1 MLQKIL
7 SFLKLRLIETLGLTI
22 LIFSIFYLFSISTY
36 SPENA
41 TLVTPGKTEENIFLN
56 YSFYIS
62 DFLMQAFGLSCFLL
76 FINFFVW
83 SWLVI
88 IKKKIS
94 NISFKLLFIVIYL
107 CLLTL
112 GTKILYDQSF
122 WLPDNGHGGF
132 LGGYLISYIPLELYK
147 FNSIIGYTAISL
159 GIIFFIISLGL
170 KFNEWVLVFKSLGKI
185 ISSPIKFLKL
195 IFKTAGSI
203 DRSDPIEQV
212 EEELVP
218 AINKSYKPRTME
230 TQASLPL
237 NNDPSVSFK
246 AGQFKLPPTDFLNTS
261 KINKNL
267 DTLTN
272 DHKELSKFLENTLLD
287 FGIMGK
293 IKKVSPG
300 PVVTLYEFEPAAG
313 IKTSKIINLTDDI
326 ARSTSSISTRIA
338 PVPGKNTIGI
348 EIPNKEIEPVNY
360 RQIIESKEF
369 ANPTIQIPITLGK
382 TIAGYPIVGDLVS
395 MPHLLIAGTTGSG
408 KSVCI
413 NTLILSVLY
422 KHTPET
428 CKLILIDP
436 KMLELS
442 VYQGIPH
449 LLSPVITEPKKA
461 TSALKWTVKEMETR
475 YRKMTEEGVRNISGY
490 NEKMKKDGKKVMP
503 YIIVVVDEMADLMMV
518 SGKQVENYIQRLAQM
533 ARAAGIH
540 IIMATQRPS
549 VDVITGTI
557 KANFPTRIS
566 FQVTSKIDS
575 RTILGEQ
582 GAEQLLGKGDMLF
595 MSSAS
600 RMIRI
605 HGPFLSDQEIE
616 KVSTFLRSQGS
627 PTYIDDITKIEENDN
642 SSDSTAG
649 AGDKDPL
656 FDEAV
661 SLIKSEGKAST
672 SFLQR
677 KLQIGYNRAARIIDQ
692 MEDAKIISPANHTG
706 KREIYP

>member
-1 MLQKIL
+1 MLQKVL
-7 SFLKLRLIETLGLTI
+7 NFLKLRLIEVSGLVI
-22 LIFSIFYLFSISTY
+22 LTFSIFYLYSVATY

-41 TLVTPGKTEENIFLN
+41 TLITPGKTEDLVLLN

-62 DFLMQAFGLSCFLL
+62 DFLLQAFGLSCFLL
-76 FINFFVW
+76 FVNFFIW
-83 SWLVI
+83 SWLI
-88 IKKKIS
+88 IIQKSVSSIT
-94 NISFKLLFIVIYL
+94 FKFLFIVIYL
-107 CLLTL
+107 SFFSL
-112 GTKILYDQSF
+112 GLKILFDQSF
-122 WLPDNGHGGF
+122 WLPDNGNGGF
-132 LGGYLISYIPLELYK
+132 LGAYLISFIPLDFYT
-147 FNSIIGYTAISL
+147 FNSIIAYSSL
-159 GIIFFIISLGL
+159 TIGTIFFILSLGL
-170 KFNEWVLVFKSLGKI
+170 NFSEWVTVLKKISLI
-185 ISSPIKFLKL
+185 LIAPVKFLKI
-195 IFKTAGSI
+195 IFKKAGTI
-203 DRSDPIEQV
+203 DQPVVQE
-212 EEELVP
+212 ETEELIP
-218 AINKSYKPRTME
+218 TINKSFKPKPME

-237 NNDPSVSFK
+237 DTKGNFSFK
-246 AGQFKLPPTDFLNTS
+246 SGEYKLPPTDYLNQS
-261 KINKNL
+261 KSNKNS

-272 DHKELSKFLENTLLD
+272 DHKELSKFLESTLLD

-313 IKTSKIINLTDDI
+313 IKTSKIVNLTDDI

-348 EIPNKEIEPVNY
+348 EIPNKEIDPVNY

-369 ANPTIQIPITLGK
+369 ANPNINIPITLGK

-422 KHTPET
+422 RHTPET

-461 TSALKWTVKEMETR
+461 TSALKWTVREMETR
-475 YRKMTEEGVRNISGY
+475 YRKMTEEGVRNISGF
-490 NEKMKKDGKKVMP
+490 NEKAKKEGKKVMP

-540 IIMATQRPS
+540 IITATQRPS

-605 HGPFLSDQEIE
+605 HGPFVSDSEIE

-627 PTYIDDITKIEENDN
+627 PTYIDDITKVEDNDSVSEGGID
-642 SSDSTAG
+642 SSD
-649 AGDKDPL
+649 KDEL
-656 FDEAV
+656 FNQAV
-661 SLIKSEGKAST
+661 ELIKNEGKAST

-692 MEDAKIISPANHTG
+692 MEEAKIISPANHTG
-706 KREIYP
+706 KREILP

>member
-1 MLQKIL
+1 MIFK
-7 SFLKLRLIETLGLTI
+7 KAGTI
-22 LIFSIFYLFSISTY
+22 DQ
-36 SPENA
+36 PAVQEE
-41 TLVTPGKTEENIFLN
+41 TEE
-56 YSFYIS
+56 
-62 DFLMQAFGLSCFLL
+62 
-76 FINFFVW
+76 
-83 SWLVI
+83 
-88 IKKKIS
+88 
-94 NISFKLLFIVIYL
+94 
-107 CLLTL
+107 
-112 GTKILYDQSF
+112 
-122 WLPDNGHGGF
+122 
-132 LGGYLISYIPLELYK
+132 LI
-147 FNSIIGYTAISL
+147 
-159 GIIFFIISLGL
+159 
-170 KFNEWVLVFKSLGKI
+170 
-185 ISSPIKFLKL
+185 
-195 IFKTAGSI
+195 
-203 DRSDPIEQV
+203 
-212 EEELVP
+212 P
-218 AINKSYKPRTME
+218 AINKSFKPKPME

-237 NNDPSVSFK
+237 DSKESFSFK
-246 AGQFKLPPTDFLNTS
+246 SGEYKLPPTDYLNQS
-261 KINKNL
+261 KSNKNS
-267 DTLTN
+267 DTLTD
-272 DHKELSKFLENTLLD
+272 DHKELSKFLESTLLD

-313 IKTSKIINLTDDI
+313 IKTSKIVNLTDDI

-348 EIPNKEIEPVNY
+348 EIPNKEIDPVNY

-369 ANPTIQIPITLGK
+369 ANPNINIPITLGK

-422 KHTPET
+422 RHTPET

-449 LLSPVITEPKKA
+449 LLSQVITEPKKA
-461 TSALKWTVKEMETR
+461 TSALKWTVREMETR
-475 YRKMTEEGVRNISGY
+475 YRKMTEEGVRNISGF
-490 NEKMKKDGKKVMP
+490 NEKAKKEGKKVMP

-605 HGPFLSDQEIE
+605 HGPFVSDSEIE

-627 PTYIDDITKIEENDN
+627 PTYIDDITKVEDNDSVSEGGLD
-642 SSDSTAG
+642 SSD
-649 AGDKDPL
+649 KDEL
-656 FDEAV
+656 FNQAV
-661 SLIKSEGKAST
+661 ELIKNEGKAST

-692 MEDAKIISPANHTG
+692 MEEAKIISPANHTG
-706 KREIYP
+706 KREILP

>member
-1 MLQKIL
+1 MLQKVL
-7 SFLKLRLIETLGLTI
+7 NFLKLRLIEVSGLVI
-22 LIFSIFYLFSISTY
+22 LTFSIFYLYSVATY

-41 TLVTPGKTEENIFLN
+41 TLITPGKTEDLVLLN

-62 DFLMQAFGLSCFLL
+62 DFLLQAFGLSCFLL
-76 FINFFVW
+76 FVNFFIW
-83 SWLVI
+83 SWLI
-88 IKKKIS
+88 IIQKSVSSIT
-94 NISFKLLFIVIYL
+94 FKFLFIVIYL
-107 CLLTL
+107 SFFSL
-112 GTKILYDQSF
+112 GLKILFDQSF
-122 WLPDNGHGGF
+122 WLPDNGNGGF
-132 LGGYLISYIPLELYK
+132 LGAYLVSFIPLDLYT
-147 FNSIIGYTAISL
+147 FNSIIAYSSL
-159 GIIFFIISLGL
+159 TIGTIFFILSLGL
-170 KFNEWVLVFKSLGKI
+170 NFSEWVTVLKKI
-185 ISSPIKFLKL
+185 GLILIAPVKFLKI
-195 IFKTAGSI
+195 IFKKAGTI
-203 DRSDPIEQV
+203 DQPVVQE
-212 EEELVP
+212 EPEELIP
-218 AINKSYKPRTME
+218 TINKSFKPKPME

-237 NNDPSVSFK
+237 DTKENFSFK
-246 AGQFKLPPTDFLNTS
+246 SGEYKLPPTDYLNQS
-261 KINKNL
+261 KSNKNS
-267 DTLTN
+267 DALTD
-272 DHKELSKFLENTLLD
+272 DHKELSKFLESTLLD

-313 IKTSKIINLTDDI
+313 IKTSKIVNLTDDI

-348 EIPNKEIEPVNY
+348 EIPNKEIDPVNY

-369 ANPTIQIPITLGK
+369 ANPNINIPITLGK

-422 KHTPET
+422 RHTPET

-461 TSALKWTVKEMETR
+461 TSALKWTVREMETR
-475 YRKMTEEGVRNISGY
+475 YRKMTEEGVRNISGF
-490 NEKMKKDGKKVMP
+490 NEKAKKEGKKVMP

-605 HGPFLSDQEIE
+605 HGPFVSDSEIE

-627 PTYIDDITKIEENDN
+627 PTYIDDITKVEDNDSASEGGLD
-642 SSDSTAG
+642 SSD
-649 AGDKDPL
+649 KDEL
-656 FDEAV
+656 FNQAV
-661 SLIKSEGKAST
+661 ELIKNEGKAST

-692 MEDAKIISPANHTG
+692 MEEAKIISPANHTG
-706 KREIYP
+706 KREILP

>member
-1 MLQKIL
+1 MLQKVL
-7 SFLKLRLIETLGLTI
+7 NFLKLRLIEVSGLVI
-22 LIFSIFYLFSISTY
+22 LTFSIFYLYSVATY

-41 TLVTPGKTEENIFLN
+41 TLITPGKTEDLVLLN

-62 DFLMQAFGLSCFLL
+62 DFLLQAFGLSCFLL
-76 FINFFVW
+76 FANFFIW
-83 SWLVI
+83 SWLI
-88 IKKKIS
+88 IIQKTVSSIT
-94 NISFKLLFIVIYL
+94 FKFLFIIIYL
-107 CLLTL
+107 SLISL
-112 GTKILYDQSF
+112 GLKILFDQNF
-122 WLPDNGHGGF
+122 WLPDNGNGGF
-132 LGGYLISYIPLELYK
+132 LGAYLISFIPLDFYT
-147 FNSIIGYTAISL
+147 FNSIIAYSSL
-159 GIIFFIISLGL
+159 TIGTIFFILSLGL
-170 KFNEWVLVFKSLGKI
+170 SFSEWIAVFKKI
-185 ISSPIKFLKL
+185 GLILMTPVKFLKI
-195 IFKTAGSI
+195 IFKNAGTI
-203 DRSDPIEQV
+203 DQPIAQE
-212 EEELVP
+212 EPEELIP
-218 AINKSYKPRTME
+218 TINKSFKPKPME

-237 NNDPSVSFK
+237 DSKESFSFK
-246 AGQFKLPPTDFLNTS
+246 SGEYKLPPTDYLNQS
-261 KINKNL
+261 KSNKNS
-267 DTLTN
+267 DALTD
-272 DHKELSKFLENTLLD
+272 DHKELSKFLESTLLD

-313 IKTSKIINLTDDI
+313 IKTSKIVNLTDDI

-348 EIPNKEIEPVNY
+348 EIPNKEIDPVNY

-369 ANPTIQIPITLGK
+369 ANPNINIPITLGK

-422 KHTPET
+422 RHTPET

-461 TSALKWTVKEMETR
+461 TSALKWTVREMETR
-475 YRKMTEEGVRNISGY
+475 YRKMTEEGVRNISGF
-490 NEKMKKDGKKVMP
+490 NEKAKKEGKKVMP

-605 HGPFLSDQEIE
+605 HGPFVSDSEIE

-627 PTYIDDITKIEENDN
+627 PTYIDDITKVEDN
-642 SSDSTAG
+642 ESVSERGLDSSD
-649 AGDKDPL
+649 KDEL
-656 FDEAV
+656 FNQAV
-661 SLIKSEGKAST
+661 ELIKNEGKAST

-692 MEDAKIISPANHTG
+692 MEEAKIISPANHTG
-706 KREIYP
+706 KREILP

>member
-1 MLQKIL
+1 MIQKIL
-7 SFLKLRLIETLGLTI
+7 DFLKLRLIETSGLVI
-22 LIFSIFYLFSISTY
+22 LTFSIFYLYSVVTY

-41 TLVTPGKTEENIFLN
+41 TLITPGKTNDFFLLN

-62 DFLMQAFGLSCFLL
+62 DFLLQAFGLSCFLL
-76 FINFFVW
+76 FVNLFVW
-83 SWLVI
+83 SWLII
-88 IKKKIS
+88 IKKTVS
-94 NISFKLLFIVIYL
+94 NISIKLLFIVVYL
-107 CLLTL
+107 CLFTFGL
-112 GTKILYDQSF
+112 KILFNQNF
-122 WLPDNGHGGF
+122 WLPDNGNGGF
-132 LGGYLISYIPLELYK
+132 LGAYLITLIPLNYYNYNNIFAYSAL
-147 FNSIIGYTAISL
+147 SL
-159 GIIFFIISLGL
+159 AFIFFILSLGL
-170 KFNEWVLVFKSLGKI
+170 NLSQWLNIFKKTIIILILPFKI
-185 ISSPIKFLKL
+185 VKL
-195 IFKTAGSI
+195 IFKKAGT
-203 DRSDPIEQV
+203 IEQENINDNQV
-212 EEELVP
+212 EIVP
-218 AINKSYKPRTME
+218 TINQSFKPKSME
-230 TQASLPL
+230 TQTSLPF
-237 NNDPSVSFK
+237 NNSNNFSFK
-246 AGQFKLPPTDFLNTS
+246 SGEFKLPLINFLNET
-261 KINKNL
+261 KGNKNSEI
-267 DTLTN
+267 LTDN
-272 DHKELSKFLENTLLD
+272 HKELSKFLENTLLD

-313 IKTSKIINLTDDI
+313 IKTSKIVNLTDDI

-348 EIPNKEIEPVNY
+348 EIPNKEIDPVNY
-360 RQIIESKEF
+360 RQIIESSEF
-369 ANPTIQIPITLGK
+369 ANPKVNIPITLGK

-413 NTLILSVLY
+413 NTLILSILY

-461 TSALKWTVKEMETR
+461 TSALKWTVNEMETR
-475 YRKMTEEGVRNISGY
+475 YRKMTEEGVRNISSF
-490 NEKMKKDGKKVMP
+490 NDKAKKEGKKVMP

-605 HGPFLSDQEIE
+605 HGPFVSDAEIE

-627 PTYIDDITKIEENDN
+627 PTYIDDITKIEDNDN
-642 SSDSTAG
+642 ENNNNLNSSV
-649 AGDKDPL
+649 KDEL
-656 FDEAV
+656 FEQAV
-661 SLIKSEGKAST
+661 TLIKAEGKAST

-692 MEDAKIISPANHTG
+692 MEEAKIISPANHTG

>member
-1 MLQKIL
+1 MLQKVL
-7 SFLKLRLIETLGLTI
+7 NFLKLRLIEVSGLVI
-22 LIFSIFYLFSISTY
+22 LTFSIFYLYSVATY

-41 TLVTPGKTEENIFLN
+41 TLITPGKTEDLVFLN

-62 DFLMQAFGLSCFLL
+62 DFLLQAFGLSCFLL
-76 FINFFVW
+76 FVNFFIW
-83 SWLVI
+83 SWLI
-88 IKKKIS
+88 IIQKSVSSIT
-94 NISFKLLFIVIYL
+94 FKFLFIVIYL
-107 CLLTL
+107 SFFSL
-112 GTKILYDQSF
+112 GLKILFDQSF
-122 WLPDNGHGGF
+122 WLPDNGNGGF
-132 LGGYLISYIPLELYK
+132 LGAYLISFIPLDFYT
-147 FNSIIGYTAISL
+147 FNSIIAYSSL
-159 GIIFFIISLGL
+159 TIGTIFFILSLGL
-170 KFNEWVLVFKSLGKI
+170 NFSEWVTVLKKI
-185 ISSPIKFLKL
+185 GLILIAPVKFLKM
-195 IFKTAGSI
+195 IFKKAGTI
-203 DRSDPIEQV
+203 DQPVVQE
-212 EEELVP
+212 EPEELIP
-218 AINKSYKPRTME
+218 TINKSFKPKPME

-237 NNDPSVSFK
+237 DTKENFSFK
-246 AGQFKLPPTDFLNTS
+246 SGEYKLPPTDYLSQS
-261 KINKNL
+261 KSNKNS
-267 DTLTN
+267 DTLTD
-272 DHKELSKFLENTLLD
+272 DHKELSKFLESTLLD

-313 IKTSKIINLTDDI
+313 IKTSKIVNLTDDI

-348 EIPNKEIEPVNY
+348 EIPNKEIDPVNY

-369 ANPTIQIPITLGK
+369 ANPNINIPITLGK

-422 KHTPET
+422 RHTPET

-461 TSALKWTVKEMETR
+461 TSALKWTVREMETR
-475 YRKMTEEGVRNISGY
+475 YRKMTEEGVRNISGF
-490 NEKMKKDGKKVMP
+490 NEKAKKEGKKVMP

-605 HGPFLSDQEIE
+605 HGPFVSDSEIE

-627 PTYIDDITKIEENDN
+627 PTYIDDITKVEDNDSVSEGGLD
-642 SSDSTAG
+642 SSD
-649 AGDKDPL
+649 KDEL
-656 FDEAV
+656 FNQAV
-661 SLIKSEGKAST
+661 ELIKNEGKAST

-692 MEDAKIISPANHTG
+692 MEEAKIISPANHTG
-706 KREIYP
+706 KREILP

>member
-1 MLQKIL
+1 MLQKIQD
-7 SFLKLRLIETLGLTI
+7 FLKLRLIEALGVI
-22 LIFSIFYLFSISTY
+22 LLLFSLFYLYSIATY

-41 TLVTPGKTEENIFLN
+41 TLITPGIESEQFLIN
-56 YSFYIS
+56 YTFYIS
-62 DFLMQAFGLSCFLL
+62 DFLLQAFGLTCFLVFLNL
-76 FINFFVW
+76 FIW
-83 SWLVI
+83 SWLI
-88 IKKKIS
+88 IINK
-94 NISFKLLFIVIYL
+94 NLPNLSFKLLFIIIYL
-107 CLLTL
+107 CLFTF
-112 GTKILYDQSF
+112 GIKILYNQNF
-122 WLPDNGHGGF
+122 WLPDNGNGGF
-132 LGGYLISYIPLELYK
+132 LGAYLITFIPLEFYNYNK
-147 FNSIIGYTAISL
+147 IIAYSSIAVGS
-159 GIIFFIISLGL
+159 IFFLISIGL
-170 KFNEWVLVFKSLGKI
+170 KYSEWIMILKKIFILLILPFKLLKI
-185 ISSPIKFLKL
+185 L
-195 IFKTAGSI
+195 FKKAGTI
-203 DRSDPIEQV
+203 DESKPV
-212 EEELVP
+212 EEVEELIP
-218 AINKSYKPRTME
+218 TINKSFQPKPME
-230 TQASLPL
+230 AQGNLPL
-237 NNDPSVSFK
+237 NTKDNFVFK
-246 AGQFKLPPTDFLNTS
+246 TGVYKLPPSDFLNQ
-261 KINKNL
+261 NKVIKNS

-313 IKTSKIINLTDDI
+313 IKTSKIVNLTDDI

-348 EIPNKEIEPVNY
+348 EIPNKEIDPVNY
-360 RQIIESKEF
+360 KEIIESKEF
-369 ANPTIQIPITLGK
+369 ANPNINIPITLGK
-382 TIAGYPIVGDLVS
+382 TIAGHPIVGDLVS

-422 KHTPET
+422 KHTPDT

-475 YRKMTEEGVRNISGY
+475 YRKMTEDGVRNISGF
-490 NEKMKKDGKKVMP
+490 NEKAQKEGKKVMP

-605 HGPFLSDQEIE
+605 HGPFVSDSEIE

-627 PTYIDDITKIEENDN
+627 PTYIDDITKVEDNDNMLDNGSN
-642 SSDSTAG
+642 SSD
-649 AGDKDPL
+649 KDEL
-656 FDEAV
+656 FEQAV
-661 SLIKSEGKAST
+661 ALIKGEGKAST

-692 MEDAKIISPANHTG
+692 MEEAKIISPANHTG

>member
-1 MLQKIL
+1 MLQKVL
-7 SFLKLRLIETLGLTI
+7 NFLKLRLIEVSGLVI
-22 LIFSIFYLFSISTY
+22 LTFSIFYLYSVATY

-41 TLVTPGKTEENIFLN
+41 TLITPGKTEDLVLLN

-62 DFLMQAFGLSCFLL
+62 DFLLQAFGLSCFLL
-76 FINFFVW
+76 FANFFIW
-83 SWLVI
+83 SWLI
-88 IKKKIS
+88 IIQKSVSSIT
-94 NISFKLLFIVIYL
+94 FKFLFIIIYL
-107 CLLTL
+107 SLISL
-112 GTKILYDQSF
+112 GLKILFDQNF
-122 WLPDNGHGGF
+122 WLPDNGNGGF
-132 LGGYLISYIPLELYK
+132 LGAYLISFIPLDFYT
-147 FNSIIGYTAISL
+147 FNSIIAYSSL
-159 GIIFFIISLGL
+159 TTGTIFFILSLGL
-170 KFNEWVLVFKSLGKI
+170 SFSEWIAVFKKI
-185 ISSPIKFLKL
+185 GLILMTPVKFLKI
-195 IFKTAGSI
+195 IFKNAGTI
-203 DRSDPIEQV
+203 DQPIAQE
-212 EEELVP
+212 EPEELIP
-218 AINKSYKPRTME
+218 TINKSFKPKPME

-237 NNDPSVSFK
+237 DSKESFSFK
-246 AGQFKLPPTDFLNTS
+246 SGEYKLPPTDYLNQS
-261 KINKNL
+261 KSNKNS
-267 DTLTN
+267 DALTD
-272 DHKELSKFLENTLLD
+272 DHKELSKFLESTLLD

-313 IKTSKIINLTDDI
+313 IKTSKIVNLTDDI

-348 EIPNKEIEPVNY
+348 EIPNKEIDPVNY

-369 ANPTIQIPITLGK
+369 ANPNINIPITLGK

-422 KHTPET
+422 RHTPET

-461 TSALKWTVKEMETR
+461 TSALKWTVREMETR
-475 YRKMTEEGVRNISGY
+475 YRKMTEEGVRNISGF
-490 NEKMKKDGKKVMP
+490 NEKAKKEGKKVMP

-605 HGPFLSDQEIE
+605 HGPFVSDSEIE

-627 PTYIDDITKIEENDN
+627 PTYIDDITKVEDN
-642 SSDSTAG
+642 ESVSEGGLDSSD
-649 AGDKDPL
+649 KDEL
-656 FDEAV
+656 FNQAV
-661 SLIKSEGKAST
+661 ELIKNEGKAST

-692 MEDAKIISPANHTG
+692 MEEAKIISPANHTG
-706 KREIYP
+706 KREILP

>member
-1 MLQKIL
+1 MLQKVL
-7 SFLKLRLIETLGLTI
+7 NFLKLRLIEVSGLII
-22 LIFSIFYLFSISTY
+22 LTFSIFYLYSVATY

-41 TLVTPGKTEENIFLN
+41 TLITPGKTEDLVLLN

-62 DFLMQAFGLSCFLL
+62 DFLLQAFGLSCFLL
-76 FINFFVW
+76 FVNFFIW
-83 SWLVI
+83 SWLI
-88 IKKKIS
+88 IIQKSVSSIT
-94 NISFKLLFIVIYL
+94 FKFLFIVIYL
-107 CLLTL
+107 SFFSL
-112 GTKILYDQSF
+112 GLKILFDQSF
-122 WLPDNGHGGF
+122 WLPDNGNGGF
-132 LGGYLISYIPLELYK
+132 LGAYLISFIPLDFYT
-147 FNSIIGYTAISL
+147 FNSIIAYSSL
-159 GIIFFIISLGL
+159 TIGTIFFILSLGL
-170 KFNEWVLVFKSLGKI
+170 NFSEWVTVLKKI
-185 ISSPIKFLKL
+185 GLILIAPTKFLKM
-195 IFKTAGSI
+195 IFKKAGTI
-203 DRSDPIEQV
+203 DQPVVQE
-212 EEELVP
+212 ETEELIP
-218 AINKSYKPRTME
+218 TINKSFKPKPME

-237 NNDPSVSFK
+237 DTKENFSFK
-246 AGQFKLPPTDFLNTS
+246 SGEYKLPPTDYLNQS
-261 KINKNL
+261 KSNKNS
-267 DTLTN
+267 DALTD
-272 DHKELSKFLENTLLD
+272 DHKELSKFLESTLLD

-313 IKTSKIINLTDDI
+313 IKTSKIVNLTDDI

-348 EIPNKEIEPVNY
+348 EIPNKEIDPVNY

-369 ANPTIQIPITLGK
+369 ANPNINIPITLGK

-422 KHTPET
+422 RHTPET

-461 TSALKWTVKEMETR
+461 TSALKWTVREMETR
-475 YRKMTEEGVRNISGY
+475 YRKMTEEGVRNISGF
-490 NEKMKKDGKKVMP
+490 NEKAKKEGKKVMP

-605 HGPFLSDQEIE
+605 HGPFVSDSEIE

-627 PTYIDDITKIEENDN
+627 PTYIDDITKVEDNDSVSEGGLD
-642 SSDSTAG
+642 SSD
-649 AGDKDPL
+649 KDEL
-656 FDEAV
+656 FNQAV
-661 SLIKSEGKAST
+661 ELIKNEGKAST

-692 MEDAKIISPANHTG
+692 MEEAKIISPANHTG
-706 KREIYP
+706 KREILP

>member
-1 MLQKIL
+1 MLQKVL
-7 SFLKLRLIETLGLTI
+7 DFLKLRLIELSGLII
-22 LIFSIFYLFSISTY
+22 LTFSIFYLYSVATY

-41 TLVTPGKTEENIFLN
+41 TLVTPGKTEDLILLN

-62 DFLMQAFGLSCFLL
+62 DFLLQAFGLSCFLL
-76 FINFFVW
+76 FVNFFIW
-83 SWLVI
+83 SWLI
-88 IKKKIS
+88 IIQKSVS
-94 NISFKLLFIVIYL
+94 NITFKFLFIVIYL
-107 CLLTL
+107 SLFSL
-112 GTKILYDQSF
+112 GLKILFDQNF
-122 WLPDNGHGGF
+122 WLPDNGNGGF
-132 LGGYLISYIPLELYK
+132 LGGYLISFIPLDLYT
-147 FNSIIGYTAISL
+147 FNPIIAYSSL
-159 GIIFFIISLGL
+159 TVGTVFFILSLGL
-170 KFNEWVLVFKSLGKI
+170 SFSEWVIVLKKGGTVLI
-185 ISSPIKFLKL
+185 SPIKFLR
-195 IFKTAGSI
+195 IVFKKAGTI
-203 DRSDPIEQV
+203 DQPVVQE
-212 EEELVP
+212 ETEELIP
-218 AINKSYKPRTME
+218 TINKSFKPKPME

-237 NNDPSVSFK
+237 ETKDNFSFK
-246 AGQFKLPPTDFLNTS
+246 SGDYKLPPTDYLSQS
-261 KINKNL
+261 KSNKNS
-267 DTLTN
+267 DTLTD
-272 DHKELSKFLENTLLD
+272 DHKELSKFLESTLLD

-313 IKTSKIINLTDDI
+313 IKTSKIVNLTDDI

-348 EIPNKEIEPVNY
+348 EIPNKEIDPVNY

-369 ANPTIQIPITLGK
+369 ANPNINIPITLGK

-422 KHTPET
+422 RHTPDT

-442 VYQGIPH
+442 AYQGIPH

-461 TSALKWTVKEMETR
+461 TSALKWTVREMETR
-475 YRKMTEEGVRNISGY
+475 YRKMTEEGVRNISGF
-490 NEKMKKDGKKVMP
+490 NEKAKKEGKKVMP

-605 HGPFLSDQEIE
+605 HGPFVSDAEIE

-627 PTYIDDITKIEENDN
+627 PTYIDDITKVEENENMSDGDID
-642 SSDSTAG
+642 SSD
-649 AGDKDPL
+649 KDEL
-656 FDEAV
+656 FNQAV
-661 SLIKSEGKAST
+661 ELIKNEGKAST

-692 MEDAKIISPANHTG
+692 MEEAKIISPANHTG
-706 KREIYP
+706 KREILP

>member
-1 MLQKIL
+1 MLQKVL
-7 SFLKLRLIETLGLTI
+7 DFLKLRLIELSGLII
-22 LIFSIFYLFSISTY
+22 LTFSIFYLYSVATY

-41 TLVTPGKTEENIFLN
+41 TLVTPGKTEDLILLN

-62 DFLMQAFGLSCFLL
+62 DFLLQAFGLSCFLL
-76 FINFFVW
+76 FVNFFIW
-83 SWLVI
+83 SWLI
-88 IKKKIS
+88 IIQKSVS
-94 NISFKLLFIVIYL
+94 NITFKFLFIVIYL
-107 CLLTL
+107 SLFSL
-112 GTKILYDQSF
+112 GLKILFDQNF
-122 WLPDNGHGGF
+122 WLPDNGNGGF
-132 LGGYLISYIPLELYK
+132 LGGYLISFIPLDLYT
-147 FNSIIGYTAISL
+147 FNPIIAYSSL
-159 GIIFFIISLGL
+159 TVGTVFFILSLGL
-170 KFNEWVLVFKSLGKI
+170 SFSEWVIVLKKGGTVLI
-185 ISSPIKFLKL
+185 SPIKFLR
-195 IFKTAGSI
+195 IVFKKAGTI
-203 DRSDPIEQV
+203 DQPVVQE
-212 EEELVP
+212 ETEELIP
-218 AINKSYKPRTME
+218 TINKSFKPKPME

-237 NNDPSVSFK
+237 ETKDNFSFK
-246 AGQFKLPPTDFLNTS
+246 SGDYKLPPTDYLSQS
-261 KINKNL
+261 KSNKNS
-267 DTLTN
+267 DTLTD
-272 DHKELSKFLENTLLD
+272 DHKELSKFLESTLLD

-313 IKTSKIINLTDDI
+313 IKTSKIVNLTDDI

-348 EIPNKEIEPVNY
+348 EIPNKEIDPVNY

-369 ANPTIQIPITLGK
+369 ANPNINIPITLGK

-422 KHTPET
+422 RHTPDT

-442 VYQGIPH
+442 AYQGIPH

-461 TSALKWTVKEMETR
+461 TSALKWTVREMETR
-475 YRKMTEEGVRNISGY
+475 YRKMTEEGVRNISGF
-490 NEKMKKDGKKVMP
+490 NEKAKKEGKKVMP

-605 HGPFLSDQEIE
+605 HGPFVSDTEIE

-627 PTYIDDITKIEENDN
+627 PTYIDDITKVEENENMSNGDID
-642 SSDSTAG
+642 SSD
-649 AGDKDPL
+649 KDEL
-656 FDEAV
+656 FNQAV
-661 SLIKSEGKAST
+661 ELIKNEGKAST

-692 MEDAKIISPANHTG
+692 MEEAKIISPANHTG
-706 KREIYP
+706 KREILP

>member
-1 MLQKIL
+1 MLQKIQD
-7 SFLKLRLIETLGLTI
+7 FLKLRLIEALGVI
-22 LIFSIFYLFSISTY
+22 LLLFSLLYLYSIATY

-41 TLVTPGKTEENIFLN
+41 TLITPGIESEQFLIN
-56 YSFYIS
+56 YTFYIS
-62 DFLMQAFGLSCFLL
+62 DFLLQAFGLTCFLVFLNL
-76 FINFFVW
+76 FIW
-83 SWLVI
+83 SWLI
-88 IKKKIS
+88 IINK
-94 NISFKLLFIVIYL
+94 NLPNLSFKLLFIIIYL
-107 CLLTL
+107 CLFTF
-112 GTKILYDQSF
+112 GIKILYNQNF
-122 WLPDNGHGGF
+122 WLPDNGNGGF
-132 LGGYLISYIPLELYK
+132 LGAYLITFIPLEFYNYNK
-147 FNSIIGYTAISL
+147 IIAYSSIAVGS
-159 GIIFFIISLGL
+159 IFFLISIGL
-170 KFNEWVLVFKSLGKI
+170 KYSEWIMILKKIFILLILPFKLLKI
-185 ISSPIKFLKL
+185 L
-195 IFKTAGSI
+195 FKKAGTI
-203 DRSDPIEQV
+203 DESKPV
-212 EEELVP
+212 EEVEELIP
-218 AINKSYKPRTME
+218 TINKSFQPKPME
-230 TQASLPL
+230 AQGNLPL
-237 NNDPSVSFK
+237 NTKDNFVFK
-246 AGQFKLPPTDFLNTS
+246 AGVYKLPPSDFLNQ
-261 KINKNL
+261 NKVIKNS

-313 IKTSKIINLTDDI
+313 IKTSKIVNLTDDI

-348 EIPNKEIEPVNY
+348 EIPNKEIDPVNY
-360 RQIIESKEF
+360 KEIIESKEF
-369 ANPTIQIPITLGK
+369 ANPNINIPITLGK
-382 TIAGYPIVGDLVS
+382 TIAGHPIVGDLVS

-422 KHTPET
+422 KHTPDT

-475 YRKMTEEGVRNISGY
+475 YRKMTEDGVRNISGF
-490 NEKMKKDGKKVMP
+490 NEKAQKEGKKVMP

-605 HGPFLSDQEIE
+605 HGPFVSDSEIE

-627 PTYIDDITKIEENDN
+627 PTYIDDITKVEDNDNMLDNGPN
-642 SSDSTAG
+642 SSD
-649 AGDKDPL
+649 KDEL
-656 FDEAV
+656 FEQAV
-661 SLIKSEGKAST
+661 ALIKGEGKAST

-692 MEDAKIISPANHTG
+692 MEEAKIISPANHTG

>member
-1 MLQKIL
+1 MLQKIQD
-7 SFLKLRLIETLGLTI
+7 FLKLRLIEALGVI
-22 LIFSIFYLFSISTY
+22 LLLFSLFYLYSIATY

-41 TLVTPGKTEENIFLN
+41 TLITPGIESEQFLIN
-56 YSFYIS
+56 YTFYIS
-62 DFLMQAFGLSCFLL
+62 DFLLQAFGLTCFLVFLNL
-76 FINFFVW
+76 FIW
-83 SWLVI
+83 SWLI
-88 IKKKIS
+88 IINK
-94 NISFKLLFIVIYL
+94 NLPNLSFKLLFIIIYL
-107 CLLTL
+107 CLFTF
-112 GTKILYDQSF
+112 GIKILYNQNF
-122 WLPDNGHGGF
+122 WLPDNGNSGF
-132 LGGYLISYIPLELYK
+132 LGAYLITFIPLEFYNYNK
-147 FNSIIGYTAISL
+147 IIAYSSIAVGS
-159 GIIFFIISLGL
+159 IFFLISIGL
-170 KFNEWVLVFKSLGKI
+170 KYSEWIMILKKIFILLILPFKLLKI
-185 ISSPIKFLKL
+185 L
-195 IFKTAGSI
+195 FKKAGTI
-203 DRSDPIEQV
+203 DESKPV
-212 EEELVP
+212 EEVEELIP
-218 AINKSYKPRTME
+218 TINKSFQPKPME
-230 TQASLPL
+230 AQGNLPL
-237 NNDPSVSFK
+237 NTKDNFVFK
-246 AGQFKLPPTDFLNTS
+246 TGVYKLPPSDFLNQ
-261 KINKNL
+261 NKVIKNS

-313 IKTSKIINLTDDI
+313 IKTSKIVNLTDDI

-348 EIPNKEIEPVNY
+348 EIPNKEIDPVNY
-360 RQIIESKEF
+360 KEIIESKEF
-369 ANPTIQIPITLGK
+369 ANPNINIPITLGK
-382 TIAGYPIVGDLVS
+382 TIAGHPIVGDLVS

-422 KHTPET
+422 KHTPDT

-475 YRKMTEEGVRNISGY
+475 YRKMTENGVRNISGF
-490 NEKMKKDGKKVMP
+490 NEKAQKEGKKVMP

-605 HGPFLSDQEIE
+605 HGPFVSDSEIE

-627 PTYIDDITKIEENDN
+627 PTYIDDITKVEDNDNMLDNGPN
-642 SSDSTAG
+642 SSD
-649 AGDKDPL
+649 KDEL
-656 FDEAV
+656 FEQAV
-661 SLIKSEGKAST
+661 ALIKGEGKAST

-692 MEDAKIISPANHTG
+692 MEEAKIISPANHTG

>member
-1 MLQKIL
+1 MLQKVL
-7 SFLKLRLIETLGLTI
+7 NFLKLRLIELSGLII
-22 LIFSIFYLFSISTY
+22 LTFSIFYLYSVATY

-41 TLVTPGKTEENIFLN
+41 TLITPGKTEDLILLN

-62 DFLMQAFGLSCFLL
+62 DFLLQAFGLSCFLL
-76 FINFFVW
+76 FVNFFIW
-83 SWLVI
+83 SWLI
-88 IKKKIS
+88 IIQKSIS
-94 NISFKLLFIVIYL
+94 NITFKFLFIVIYL
-107 CLLTL
+107 SLFSL
-112 GTKILYDQSF
+112 GLKILFDQNF
-122 WLPDNGHGGF
+122 WLPDNGNGGF
-132 LGGYLISYIPLELYK
+132 LGGYLISFIPLDLYT
-147 FNSIIGYTAISL
+147 FNPIIAYSSL
-159 GIIFFIISLGL
+159 TVGTVFFILSLGL
-170 KFNEWVLVFKSLGKI
+170 SFSEWVIVLKKGGTVLI
-185 ISSPIKFLKL
+185 SPIKFLK
-195 IFKTAGSI
+195 IVFKKAGTI
-203 DRSDPIEQV
+203 DQPVVQE
-212 EEELVP
+212 ETEELIP
-218 AINKSYKPRTME
+218 TINKSFKPKPME

-237 NNDPSVSFK
+237 ETKDSFSFK
-246 AGQFKLPPTDFLNTS
+246 SGDYKLPPTDYLSQS
-261 KINKNL
+261 KSNKNS
-267 DTLTN
+267 DTLTD
-272 DHKELSKFLENTLLD
+272 DHKELSKFLESTLLD

-313 IKTSKIINLTDDI
+313 IKTSKIVNLTDDI

-348 EIPNKEIEPVNY
+348 EIPNKEIDPVNY

-369 ANPTIQIPITLGK
+369 ANPNINIPITLGK

-422 KHTPET
+422 RHTPDT

-442 VYQGIPH
+442 AYQGIPH

-461 TSALKWTVKEMETR
+461 TSALKWTVREMETR
-475 YRKMTEEGVRNISGY
+475 YRKMTEEGVRNISGF
-490 NEKMKKDGKKVMP
+490 NEKAKKEGKKVMP

-605 HGPFLSDQEIE
+605 HGPFVSDSEIE

-627 PTYIDDITKIEENDN
+627 PTYIDDITKVEENESMSDGDID
-642 SSDSTAG
+642 SSD
-649 AGDKDPL
+649 KDEL
-656 FDEAV
+656 FNQAV
-661 SLIKSEGKAST
+661 ELIKNEGKAST

-692 MEDAKIISPANHTG
+692 MEEAKIISPANHTG
-706 KREIYP
+706 KREILP

>member
-1 MLQKIL
+1 MLQKVL
-7 SFLKLRLIETLGLTI
+7 DFLKLRLIEVSGLLI
-22 LIFSIFYLFSISTY
+22 LTFSIFYLYSVVTY

-41 TLVTPGKTEENIFLN
+41 TLITPGKTEEFFLLN
-56 YSFYIS
+56 YSFYVS
-62 DFLMQAFGLSCFLL
+62 DFLLQAFGLSCFLL
-76 FINFFVW
+76 FLNLFVW
-83 SWLVI
+83 SWLI
-88 IKKKIS
+88 IINKTIS

-107 CLLTL
+107 SLFSFGL
-112 GTKILYDQSF
+112 KIIFDQNF
-122 WLPDNGHGGF
+122 WLPDNGNGGF
-132 LGGYLISYIPLELYK
+132 LGSYLITFIPLDLYA
-147 FNSIIGYTAISL
+147 FNKIFSYTSIGL
-159 GIIFFIISLGL
+159 GSIFFILSLGL
-170 KFNEWVLVFKSLGKI
+170 NFSQWLMIFKKTGVII
-185 ISSPIKFLKL
+185 ISPFKFLKI
-195 IFKTAGSI
+195 IFKKAGTI
-203 DRSDPIEQV
+203 DQSNQV
-212 EEELVP
+212 EEVTEELIP
-218 AINKSYKPRTME
+218 TINKSFKPAPMH
-230 TQASLPL
+230 TQSSLPL
-237 NNDPSVSFK
+237 DSKENIYFK
-246 AGQFKLPPTDFLNTS
+246 SGEYKLPPTHFLNQS
-261 KINKNL
+261 NSIKNS
-267 DTLTN
+267 DTLTD
-272 DHKELSKFLENTLLD
+272 DHKQLSKFLENTLLD

-313 IKTSKIINLTDDI
+313 IKTSKIVNLTDDI

-348 EIPNKEIEPVNY
+348 EIPNKEIDPVNY

-369 ANPTIQIPITLGK
+369 ANPKINIPITLGK

-461 TSALKWTVKEMETR
+461 TSALKWTVREMETR
-475 YRKMTEEGVRNISGY
+475 YRKMTEEGVRNISGF
-490 NEKMKKDGKKVMP
+490 NEKAKKENKKVMP

-605 HGPFLSDQEIE
+605 HGPFVSDSEIE

-627 PTYIDDITKIEENDN
+627 PTYIDDITKIEDKDGENDSHLD
-642 SSDSTAG
+642 SSD
-649 AGDKDPL
+649 KDEL
-656 FDEAV
+656 FEQAV
-661 SLIKSEGKAST
+661 SLIKAEGKAST

-692 MEDAKIISPANHTG
+692 MEEAKIISPANHTG

>member
-1 MLQKIL
+1 MLQKVL
-7 SFLKLRLIETLGLTI
+7 NFLKLRLIEVSGLVI
-22 LIFSIFYLFSISTY
+22 LTFSIFYLYSVATY

-41 TLVTPGKTEENIFLN
+41 TLITPGKTEDLVLLN

-62 DFLMQAFGLSCFLL
+62 DFLLQAFGLSCFLL
-76 FINFFVW
+76 FANFFIW
-83 SWLVI
+83 SWLI
-88 IKKKIS
+88 IIQKSVSSIT
-94 NISFKLLFIVIYL
+94 FKFLFIIIYL
-107 CLLTL
+107 SLISL
-112 GTKILYDQSF
+112 GLKILFDQNF
-122 WLPDNGHGGF
+122 WLPDNGNGGF
-132 LGGYLISYIPLELYK
+132 LGAYLISFIPLDFYT
-147 FNSIIGYTAISL
+147 FNSIIAYSSL
-159 GIIFFIISLGL
+159 TIGTIFFILSLGL
-170 KFNEWVLVFKSLGKI
+170 SFSEWIAVFKKI
-185 ISSPIKFLKL
+185 GLILIAPVKFLKI
-195 IFKTAGSI
+195 IFKKAGTI
-203 DRSDPIEQV
+203 DQPIAQE
-212 EEELVP
+212 EPEELIP
-218 AINKSYKPRTME
+218 TINKSFKPKPME

-237 NNDPSVSFK
+237 DSKESFSFK
-246 AGQFKLPPTDFLNTS
+246 SGEYKLPPTDYLNQS
-261 KINKNL
+261 KSNKNS
-267 DTLTN
+267 DALTD
-272 DHKELSKFLENTLLD
+272 DHKELSKFLESTLLD

-313 IKTSKIINLTDDI
+313 IKTSKIVNLTDDI

-348 EIPNKEIEPVNY
+348 EIPNKEIDPVNY

-369 ANPTIQIPITLGK
+369 ANPNINIPITLGK

-422 KHTPET
+422 RHTPET

-461 TSALKWTVKEMETR
+461 TSALKWTVREMETR
-475 YRKMTEEGVRNISGY
+475 YRKMTEEGVRNISGF
-490 NEKMKKDGKKVMP
+490 NEKAKKEGKKVMP

-605 HGPFLSDQEIE
+605 HGPFVSDSEIE

-627 PTYIDDITKIEENDN
+627 PTYIDDITKVEDN
-642 SSDSTAG
+642 ESVSEGGLDSSD
-649 AGDKDPL
+649 KDEL
-656 FDEAV
+656 FNQAV
-661 SLIKSEGKAST
+661 ELIKNEGKAST

-692 MEDAKIISPANHTG
+692 MEEAKIISPANHTG
-706 KREIYP
+706 KREILP